1 MTSRMADVSMLRRPR
16 TVLGRAGARGKAV
29 TVVETRVSVWEALAG
44 RAPGTPVAPADPG
57 LWAAVAERLN
67 PARAKPRLRTGI
79 EESHLVSVR
88 GVRYVMLR
96 SPDSTPCYLRLSPE
110 ELALARL
117 MDGTRTVA
125 RLVAE
130 FARITGKLA
139 PDQVTRVVAD
149 LAANRMLEDLPVDA
163 FRRLDRVHRRP
174 WPARLGRGLLATARG
189 QRLLVV
195 PIDPLVS
202 VLYKA
207 GGRLLFTRI
216 AAVLLAIV
224 ALAGFGAFGGTWA
237 QGSEPVFLTG
247 GSYAVG
253 ALGLFGV
260 NGFALACHEL
270 GHALATKHAGRRVP
284 AAGFLVYFGIPSVF
298 VDTTDVWM
306 AGRRAR
312 IVTTA
317 AGPATGLF
325 LAGIAQLVGLGD
337 PALAPWCFKL
347 SFAW

>member
-96 SPDSTPCYLRLSPE
+96 SPDGTPCYLRLSPE

-149 LAANRMLEDLPVDA
+149 LAANRMLEELPVDA
-163 FRRLDRVHRRP
+163 FHRLKRIQRRP
-174 WPARLGRGLLATARG
+174 WPARLGRGRRAAAPGRRRRGRGFPLLLR
-189 QRLLVV
+189 
-195 PIDPLVS
+195 P
-202 VLYKA
+202 
-207 GGRLLFTRI
+207 
-216 AAVLLAIV
+216 
-224 ALAGFGAFGGTWA
+224 
-237 QGSEPVFLTG
+237 PVG
-247 GSYAVG
+247 VG
-253 ALGLFGV
+253 APHGGV
-260 NGFALACHEL
+260 EGRAPRAAAHPRR
-270 GHALATKHAGRRVP
+270 GAGAGARAGRRRATRRPGVP
-284 AAGFLVYFGIPSVF
+284 AARAM
-298 VDTTDVWM
+298 DVQ
-306 AGRRAR
+306 AVLRVVPQRR
-312 IVTTA
+312 
-317 AGPATGLF
+317 GQP
-325 LAGIAQLVGLGD
+325 Q
-337 PALAPWCFKL
+337 
-347 SFAW
+347 